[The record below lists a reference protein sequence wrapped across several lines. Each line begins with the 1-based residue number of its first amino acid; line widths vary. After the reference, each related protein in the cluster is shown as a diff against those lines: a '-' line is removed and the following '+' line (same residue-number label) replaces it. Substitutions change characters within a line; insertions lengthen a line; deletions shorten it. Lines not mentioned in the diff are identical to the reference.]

1 MAQSQSK
8 SFYFYLF
15 LINKSMNTQDKL
27 IKQWAADIGSNAK
40 RVFADNIELV
50 QATRIATNILK
61 HDAKLLEQ
69 NQVQVLQA
77 FLQAAQGK
85 DRNKITQGQCFK
97 IMNIGTQINRK
108 LFKKVK
114 AHK

>member
-1 MAQSQSK
+1 MK
-8 SFYFYLF
+8 
-15 LINKSMNTQDKL
+15 TQEQL
-27 IKQWAADIGSNAK
+27 IKKWATDIGSNAK
-40 RVFADNIELV
+40 RVFADNIDLV

-61 HDAKLLEQ
+61 HEAKLLEQ

-77 FLQAAQGK
+77 FLQAAQSK

-97 IMNIGTQINRK
+97 IMNIGTKINRK
-108 LFKKVK
+108 LFKKLK

>member
-1 MAQSQSK
+1 MK
-8 SFYFYLF
+8 
-15 LINKSMNTQDKL
+15 TQEQL
-27 IKQWAADIGSNAK
+27 IKKWATDIGSNAK
-40 RVFADNIELV
+40 RVFADNIDLV

-61 HDAKLLEQ
+61 HEAKLLEQ

-85 DRNKITQGQCFK
+85 DRNKITQGQCLK
-97 IMNIGTQINRK
+97 IMNIGTKINRK
-108 LFKKVK
+108 LFKKLK

>member
-1 MAQSQSK
+1 MK
-8 SFYFYLF
+8 
-15 LINKSMNTQDKL
+15 TQEQL
-27 IKQWAADIGSNAK
+27 IKKWATDIGSNAK
-40 RVFADNIELV
+40 RVFADNIDLV
-50 QATRIATNILK
+50 QATRIATNLLK

-77 FLQAAQGK
+77 FLQSAQSK

-97 IMNIGTQINRK
+97 IMNIGTKINRK
-108 LFKKVK
+108 LFKKLK

>member
-1 MAQSQSK
+1 
-8 SFYFYLF
+8 
-15 LINKSMNTQDKL
+15 MNTQDKL
-27 IKQWAADIGSNAK
+27 IKKWATDIGSNAK
-40 RVFADNIELV
+40 RVFADNIKLIH
-50 QATRIATNILK
+50 ATRIATNILK

-77 FLQAAQGK
+77 FLQSAQGK

>member
-1 MAQSQSK
+1 MK
-8 SFYFYLF
+8 
-15 LINKSMNTQDKL
+15 TQEQL
-27 IKQWAADIGSNAK
+27 IKKWATDIGSNAK
-40 RVFADNIELV
+40 RVFADNIDLV
-50 QATRIATNILK
+50 QATRIATNLLK

-69 NQVQVLQA
+69 NQVHVLQA

-97 IMNIGTQINRK
+97 IMNIGTKINRK
-108 LFKKVK
+108 LFKKLK

>member
-1 MAQSQSK
+1 MK
-8 SFYFYLF
+8 
-15 LINKSMNTQDKL
+15 TQEQL
-27 IKQWAADIGSNAK
+27 IKKWATDIGSNAK
-40 RVFADNIELV
+40 RVFADNIDLV
-50 QATRIATNILK
+50 QATRIATNLLK

-108 LFKKVK
+108 LFKKLK

>member
-1 MAQSQSK
+1 MK
-8 SFYFYLF
+8 
-15 LINKSMNTQDKL
+15 TQEQL
-27 IKQWAADIGSNAK
+27 IKKWATDIGSNAK

-50 QATRIATNILK
+50 HATRIATNLLK

-97 IMNIGTQINRK
+97 IMNIGTKINRK
-108 LFKKVK
+108 LFKKLK

>member
-1 MAQSQSK
+1 MK
-8 SFYFYLF
+8 
-15 LINKSMNTQDKL
+15 TQEQL
-27 IKQWAADIGSNAK
+27 IKKWATDIGSNAK
-40 RVFADNIELV
+40 RVFADNIDLV
-50 QATRIATNILK
+50 QATRIATNLLK

-77 FLQAAQGK
+77 FLQAAQSK

-97 IMNIGTQINRK
+97 IMNIGTKINRK

-114 AHK
+114 THK

>member
-1 MAQSQSK
+1 MK
-8 SFYFYLF
+8 
-15 LINKSMNTQDKL
+15 TQEQL
-27 IKQWAADIGSNAK
+27 IKKWATDIGSNAK
-40 RVFADNIELV
+40 RVFADNIDLV
-50 QATRIATNILK
+50 QATRIATNLLK

-77 FLQAAQGK
+77 FLQAAQSK

-97 IMNIGTQINRK
+97 IMNIGTKINRK
-108 LFKKVK
+108 LFKKLK

>member
-1 MAQSQSK
+1 M
-8 SFYFYLF
+8 
-15 LINKSMNTQDKL
+15 NNTQDKL
-27 IKQWAADIGSNAK
+27 IKQWAADMGSNAK
-40 RVFADNIELV
+40 RVFADNIDLI
-50 QATRIATNILK
+50 QATCIATNLLK

-69 NQVQVLQA
+69 NQVHTLQT
-77 FLQAAQGK
+77 FLQAAQSK

-108 LFKKVK
+108 LFKQVK

>member
-1 MAQSQSK
+1 MK
-8 SFYFYLF
+8 
-15 LINKSMNTQDKL
+15 TQEKL
-27 IKQWAADIGSNAK
+27 IKKWATDIGSNAK
-40 RVFADNIELV
+40 RVFADNIDLV
-50 QATRIATNILK
+50 QATRIATNLLK

-69 NQVQVLQA
+69 NQVHTLQN

-97 IMNIGTQINRK
+97 IMTIGTKINRK

-114 AHK
+114 VRK

>member
-1 MAQSQSK
+1 
-8 SFYFYLF
+8 
-15 LINKSMNTQDKL
+15 MNTQDKL

-77 FLQAAQGK
+77 FLQAAQSCLA
-85 DRNKITQGQCFK
+85 ITSSYNHRLLACLRGMTKESFATRGEKRLDLFPQGPTTS
-97 IMNIGTQINRK
+97 I
-108 LFKKVK
+108 
-114 AHK
+114 

>member
-1 MAQSQSK
+1 MK
-8 SFYFYLF
+8 
-15 LINKSMNTQDKL
+15 TQEKL
-27 IKQWAADIGSNAK
+27 IKKWATDIGSNAK
-40 RVFADNIELV
+40 RVFADNIDLV
-50 QATRIATNILK
+50 QATRIATNLLK

-69 NQVQVLQA
+69 NQVHTLQN

-97 IMNIGTQINRK
+97 IMNIGTKINRK

-114 AHK
+114 VRK

>member
-1 MAQSQSK
+1 MK
-8 SFYFYLF
+8 
-15 LINKSMNTQDKL
+15 TQEQL
-27 IKQWAADIGSNAK
+27 IKKWATDIGSNAK
-40 RVFADNIELV
+40 RVFADNIDLV

-61 HDAKLLEQ
+61 HNAKLLEQ

-77 FLQAAQGK
+77 FLQAAQSK

-97 IMNIGTQINRK
+97 IMNIGTKINRK

-114 AHK
+114 THK

>member
-1 MAQSQSK
+1 M
-8 SFYFYLF
+8 
-15 LINKSMNTQDKL
+15 NNTQDKL
-27 IKQWAADIGSNAK
+27 IKQWAADMGSNAK
-40 RVFADNIELV
+40 RVFADNIDLIH
-50 QATRIATNILK
+50 ATRIATNLLK

-69 NQVQVLQA
+69 NQVHTLQN
-77 FLQAAQGK
+77 FLQTAQSK

-108 LFKKVK
+108 LFKQVK

>member
-1 MAQSQSK
+1 MK
-8 SFYFYLF
+8 
-15 LINKSMNTQDKL
+15 TQEQL
-27 IKQWAADIGSNAK
+27 IKKWATDIGSNAK
-40 RVFADNIELV
+40 RVFADNIDLV
-50 QATRIATNILK
+50 QATRIATNLLK

-77 FLQAAQGK
+77 FLQAAQSK

-97 IMNIGTQINRK
+97 IMSIGTQINRK
-108 LFKKVK
+108 LFQKVK

>member
-1 MAQSQSK
+1 M
-8 SFYFYLF
+8 
-15 LINKSMNTQDKL
+15 NNTQDKL
-27 IKQWAADIGSNAK
+27 IKQWAADMGSNAK
-40 RVFADNIELV
+40 RVFADNIDLIH
-50 QATRIATNILK
+50 ATRIATNLLK

-69 NQVQVLQA
+69 NQVHTLQT

-108 LFKKVK
+108 LFKQVK

>member
-1 MAQSQSK
+1 MK
-8 SFYFYLF
+8 
-15 LINKSMNTQDKL
+15 TQEQL
-27 IKQWAADIGSNAK
+27 IKKWATDIGSNAK
-40 RVFADNIELV
+40 RVFADNIDLV
-50 QATRIATNILK
+50 QATRIATNLLK

-69 NQVQVLQA
+69 NQVHTLQN

-97 IMNIGTQINRK
+97 IMNIGTKINRK

-114 AHK
+114 VRK

>member
-1 MAQSQSK
+1 M
-8 SFYFYLF
+8 
-15 LINKSMNTQDKL
+15 NNTQDKL

-50 QATRIATNILK
+50 QATRIATNLLK

-69 NQVQVLQA
+69 NQVHTLQT
-77 FLQAAQGK
+77 FLQAAQSK

-97 IMNIGTQINRK
+97 IMNIGTKINRK